1 MKHFKVTGTEPE
13 EEDNVYQESINLDDI
28 HRKLDPTGESRV
40 VTADINRLNTL
51 NVGEFVEIAG
61 IIFTRL
67 D

>member
-1 MKHFKVTGTEPE
+1 MKHFKVTGPEPE

-40 VTADINRLNTL
+40 VTADINRLNAL
-51 NVGEFVEIAG
+51 KIGEFVEIAD

-67 D
+67 N